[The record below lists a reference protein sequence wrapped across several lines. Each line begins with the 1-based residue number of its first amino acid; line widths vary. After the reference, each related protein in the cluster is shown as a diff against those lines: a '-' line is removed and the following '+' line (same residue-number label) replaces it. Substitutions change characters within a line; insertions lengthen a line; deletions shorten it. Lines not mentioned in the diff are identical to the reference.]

1 MQFVINGM
9 KYETDNMEMV
19 AEVKKWYK
27 VDTILTRALY
37 PGEERGREYACQ
49 LWKSKKGNWLL
60 THEEDYGMKYGQAIK
75 EEEAKNLLM
84 RYATG
89 IYEKLYG
96 MQSSKKPWKNVFW
109 IDLLRHSPAVPVLVM
124 GINISDTYIFI

>member
-1 MQFVINGM
+1 MKFVINGM

-19 AEVKKWYK
+19 AEVKKWYR
-27 VDTILTRALY
+27 VDNTLTRAMY
-37 PGEERGREYACQ
+37 PGKEVGREYACQ

-96 MQSSKKPWKNVFW
+96 ELPE
-109 IDLLRHSPAVPVLVM
+109 A
-124 GINISDTYIFI
+124 

>member
-1 MQFVINGM
+1 M
-9 KYETDNMEMV
+9 
-19 AEVKKWYK
+19 
-27 VDTILTRALY
+27 RASCRNL
-37 PGEERGREYACQ
+37 Q
-49 LWKSKKGNWLL
+49 KGNWLL

-96 MQSSKKPWKNVFW
+96 ELPE
-109 IDLLRHSPAVPVLVM
+109 A
-124 GINISDTYIFI
+124 